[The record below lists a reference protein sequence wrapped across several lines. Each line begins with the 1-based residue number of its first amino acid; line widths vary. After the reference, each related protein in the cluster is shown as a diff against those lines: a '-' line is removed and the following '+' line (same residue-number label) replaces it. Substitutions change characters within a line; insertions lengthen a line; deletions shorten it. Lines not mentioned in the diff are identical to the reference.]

1 MWWLQDKL
9 NSSQWLVCL
18 RVGGRSKL
26 SPIRPACHKWADM
39 CAASP
44 LLTAP
49 TQTYFSII
57 SFAVLLFASV
67 TVENSDTHSFFFFF
81 YKICTAGGKNNE
93 SIISPMMAFLAGTPK
108 KQSNWQLL
116 VAWWLLS
123 LFIFP
128 GAHDTFQTFPWH
140 DRQGKVVPFF
150 IRNQYS

>member
-1 MWWLQDKL
+1 MVTGQAKL
-9 NSSQWLVCL
+9 LPVTGL
-18 RVGGRSKL
+18 
-26 SPIRPACHKWADM
+26 PACGRKKQVI
-39 CAASP
+39 SY
-44 LLTAP
+44 
-49 TQTYFSII
+49 QTSV
-57 SFAVLLFASV
+57 SQMSRHVCSKPSSDSSDTDLLF
-67 TVENSDTHSFFFFF
+67 HHFLCRSFVRLGDCWKLWHTQFFF

-150 IRNQYS
+150 IRNQYF